1 MKTYH
6 VHVEGIVQGVGFRP
20 FVYRIAHEHNLR
32 GYVKNLGDAGVEI
45 VVEGKEEDIKAF
57 LKDLHDKAPPLAR
70 VQKIR
75 TKEIPFQGF
84 DRFYIEK
91 SSNGGK
97 GGDSVIPPD
106 VSICDDC
113 LRELFDPTDKRYM
126 YPFIVCTNCGPR
138 FTIIEDLPYDRVNTT
153 MREFDMC
160 DYCESEYKDPLNR
173 RYHAEPVCCPVC
185 GPSYRLYTNKGEEI
199 TGDPLKRAAELID
212 KGYILAIKG
221 IGGIHIACDA
231 TNEDAVRELRKRILR
246 PEQPFAIMAKD
257 LATIESFAIVSDAE
271 KEEITGYRKPIVALR
286 KREPFSLPEALAP
299 GLPTIGVMLP
309 YAGTHHILFH
319 YSKSPVYVMTSANYP
334 GMPMVIDNERAFE
347 ELKELAD
354 YFLLHNRKIL
364 NRTDDSVVR
373 FVDRKRAV
381 IRRSR
386 GFVPLPI
393 EIPFEYNGLVVGAEL
408 MNAFGIAK
416 NSKVYSSQ
424 YIGNTSKVEVLE
436 FMREAIGHFK
446 KILRV
451 KNLDLIV
458 ADLHPLY
465 NTTKLAMELAEN
477 EEVEFLQVQHHYAH
491 IASVMAEN
499 KLDEVIGIALDGV
512 GYGSDGKTWG
522 GEVIFL
528 GYEDVERLAHISYYP
543 LPGGDLA
550 SYYPLR
556 ALVGI
561 LNKMYSVEEIE
572 ELVRKC
578 CPKAI
583 EKLRYGKVE
592 FNVIL
597 NQLSRDINVSYASST
612 GRALDAFAVLLNI
625 AYTRTYEGEPAMK
638 LENVALR
645 GKNDLGF
652 SIPIEKEELKIEE
665 LFKQV
670 LETKANPAD
679 VAYSIHLALGRAFGE
694 ITAEKAK
701 EFGIKD
707 VALSGGVA
715 YNELIVKTIRK
726 IIESHGLNFYTTQ
739 EVPRGDNGIN
749 VGQAFLGGLYLEG
762 YLTREDLIL

>member
-6 VHVEGIVQGVGFRP
+6 IRVEGIVQGVGFRP
-20 FVYRIAHEHNLR
+20 FIYRIAHKHSLR

-45 VVEGKEEDIKAF
+45 VVEGKEENIRAF
-57 LKDLHDKAPPLAR
+57 LKALKDKAPPLAK
-70 VQKIR
+70 VEKIK
-75 TKEIPFQGF
+75 TKELPLQGF

-91 SSNGGK
+91 SSNGEG

-113 LRELFDPTDKRYM
+113 LRELFDPSDKRYM

-138 FTIIEDLPYDRVNTT
+138 FTIIEDLPYDRINTT

-185 GPSYRLYTNKGEEI
+185 GPSYRLYTNEGEEI

-212 KGYILAIKG
+212 KGYIVAIKG

-231 TNEDAVRELRKRILR
+231 TNEETLRELRKRILR
-246 PEQPFAIMAKD
+246 PQQPFAIMAKD
-257 LATIESFAIVSDAE
+257 LETIENFAIVSE
-271 KEEITGYRKPIVALR
+271 IEREELTSYRKPIVALR
-286 KREPFSLPEALAP
+286 KKEPFPLPETLAP

-309 YAGTHHILFH
+309 YAGTHYILFH

-334 GMPMVIDNERAFE
+334 GMPMAIDNETAFR
-347 ELKELAD
+347 ELKTLAD

-364 NRTDDSVVR
+364 NRTDDSVIR
-373 FVDRKRAV
+373 FVDGKRAV

-393 EIPFEYNGLVVGAEL
+393 EIPFEYNGLAVGAEL

-416 NSKVYSSQ
+416 NSKVYPSQ

-436 FMREAIGHFK
+436 FMRGAISHFK

-465 NTTKLAMELAEN
+465 NTTKLAMEIAE
-477 EEVEFLQVQHHYAH
+477 EEGVEFLQVQHHYAH
-491 IASVMAEN
+491 VASVMVEN
-499 KLDEVIGIALDGV
+499 KLDGVIGIALDGV
-512 GYGSDGKTWG
+512 GYGSDGHTWG
-522 GEVIFL
+522 GEVIYL
-528 GYEDVERLAHISYYP
+528 SYEDVERLAHISYYS

-561 LNKMYSVEEIE
+561 LNKIYSVEEIE
-572 ELVRKC
+572 ELVKGC
-578 CPKAI
+578 CPRAI
-583 EKLRYGKVE
+583 DNLRYGKVE

-597 NQLSRDINVSYASST
+597 NQLARDINVSYASST
-612 GRALDAFAVLLNI
+612 GRVLDAFAVLLNV
-625 AYTRTYEGEPAMK
+625 AYKRTYEGEPAMK
-638 LENVALR
+638 LECVAFR

-652 SIPIEKEELKIEE
+652 RVPVEGEELKIEE
-665 LFKQV
+665 LFRQA
-670 LETKANPAD
+670 LESKANPAD
-679 VAYSIHLALGRAFGE
+679 IAYSVHLALGRAFGE
-694 ITAEKAK
+694 VTVEKAK
-701 EFGIKD
+701 EFGIKN

-726 IIESHGLNFYTTQ
+726 IVESNNLRFYTTHK
-739 EVPRGDNGIN
+739 VPRGDNGIN